1 MSVIPS
7 LAIFGSI
14 AGQLILAIYLLVQ
27 SFQDPVRKNRLLTF
41 SIVYF
46 SLGVIDILFSLT
58 NKFPELNLMPYARY
72 EYFRIFWC
80 SYYIFSIFFMLNLN
94 LKWGLFFSFF
104 ILATGLIIYNQN
116 WMLATS
122 VVFPLVYWIAAFLH
136 YLEFKNKNGYAS
148 CVLWTFS
155 FAMGVSCSIYFLC
168 LKRQVE
174 DIIWLGYLHYAI
186 LALIAVLNGW
196 VNLPRELRGLA
207 PVKISKKHGY
217 MFFTTITCFEILFV
231 LSLLV
236 FYTNPPILYIVSTV
250 GVILTAITLQ
260 LYHKNQLVIY
270 TGDVTKL
277 LDERTESLKAAQIKL
292 ARLTEKQAEKI
303 EVQQNELQIKTEVI
317 GRQRRL
323 EMAAQTA
330 GQVAHDI
337 QNILSPICYQL
348 EQLHEMKKNNKFESL
363 DQVTSK
369 FQHQV
374 DLLLDLNGQLLSLAR
389 RGRVEFEIINIKDV
403 VDDIK
408 NNFLPSDLIVMN
420 QVPLWVKGSW
430 SQLSRAILNLA
441 KNAVEANDRQLGPV
455 IISCKAIHMTESK
468 KCHLGF
474 LNPGD
479 YIAIEVKDNGKGIPH
494 EIMDKIFDP
503 FFSTKSSQTSS
514 GSGLGLSIV
523 NALIEDHKGVLDL
536 STGEKGTT
544 FTIYLQK
551 ATVSQ
556 EEETMDLSG
565 NETVLVID
573 DDSAV
578 TRNLQ
583 KALSKN
589 NYRVLI
595 ANSGYEA
602 IKTMQSEQIDAVILD
617 FHMPD
622 LNGYQTFYALMHI
635 NPNLK
640 AIMHSSFIFDEEIKK
655 LSQIGVHTFL
665 QKPANPK
672 EILKSLRN
680 LFKK

>member
-1 MSVIPS
+1 MSAS
-7 LAIFGSI
+7 LPIFGSI

-27 SFQDPVRKNRLLTF
+27 SFLDPERKKRLLTF

-46 SLGVIDILFSLT
+46 SLGALDILFSLGQAIQNPT
-58 NKFPELNLMPYARY
+58 LMPFERY
-72 EYFRIFWC
+72 EYLRIFWC
-80 SYYIFSIFFMLNLN
+80 SYYIFSIFYMLNLN
-94 LKWGLFFSFF
+94 LKWGLFFSLLTLS
-104 ILATGLIIYNQN
+104 IGLIVYSTN
-116 WMLATS
+116 WLMATS
-122 VVFPLVYWIAAFLH
+122 ISFPMVYWIASFLH
-136 YLEFKNKNGYAS
+136 FKEFKLKKGYAS
-148 CVLWTFS
+148 CILWTFS
-155 FAMGVSCSIYFLC
+155 FALGISCSIFYLC
-168 LKRQVE
+168 IKKQNNDLL
-174 DIIWLGYLHYAI
+174 WLGYLHYAI
-186 LALIAVLNGW
+186 LALIAILNGW
-196 VNLPRELRGLA
+196 INLPRELRGLA
-207 PVKISKKHGY
+207 PVKISIKHSY
-217 MFFTTITCFEILFV
+217 IFFATITFLEILFA

-236 FYTNPPILYIVSTV
+236 FYTVPPILYVVSTV
-250 GVILTAITLQ
+250 GIILTALTLQ
-260 LYHKNQLVIY
+260 LFHKNQLVIY

-277 LDERTESLKAAQIKL
+277 LDERTESLKSAQIKL
-292 ARLTEKQAEKI
+292 AQLTEKQAEKI
-303 EVQQNELQIKTEVI
+303 EVQQNELLIKTEVI

-348 EQLHEMKKNNKFESL
+348 EQLHEMKKNNKFDSL

-389 RGRVEFEIINIKDV
+389 RGRVEFEVLNIKDI

-408 NNFLPSDLIVMN
+408 NNFRNNDLVVIN
-420 QVPLWVKGSW
+420 PTPLWVKGSW
-430 SQLSRAILNLA
+430 SQLSRAIFNIA
-441 KNAVEANDRQLGPV
+441 KNAIEANNSKLGPV
-455 IISCKAIHMTESK
+455 QIHCKAIYVAENK

-479 YIAIEVKDNGKGIPH
+479 YIAIEVKDNGGGIPN

-503 FFSTKSSQTSS
+503 FFSTKSNQTSS

-536 STGEKGTT
+536 ITNPRGTS

-551 ATVSQ
+551 SMGLQ
-556 EEETMDLSG
+556 EEETSDLSG

-573 DDSAV
+573 DDSAI
-578 TRNLQ
+578 TQNLQ
-583 KALSKN
+583 KALSQNK
-589 NYRVLI
+589 YRVLI

-602 IKTMQSEQIDAVILD
+602 IKTMQSEKVDAVILD

-640 AIMHSSFIFDEEIKK
+640 AIMHSSFIFDEEITK
-655 LSQIGVHTFL
+655 LSQIGVHTYL
-665 QKPANPK
+665 QKPANPR

-680 LFKK
+680 LFK

>member
-1 MSVIPS
+1 MGVIPS

-27 SFQDPVRKNRLLTF
+27 SFFDPERKKRLLTF
-41 SIVYF
+41 SFVYF
-46 SLGVIDILFSLT
+46 TLGALDSLYSYSHAI
-58 NKFPELNLMPYARY
+58 NNPNLMPFEKY
-72 EYFRIFWC
+72 EYLRLFWC
-80 SYYIFSIFFMLNLN
+80 SCYIFSIFYMLDLS
-94 LKWGLFFSFF
+94 LKWGLFFS
-104 ILATGLIIYNQN
+104 LLTLLTGLTVYHNN
-116 WMLATS
+116 WVLATS
-122 VVFPLVYWIAAFLH
+122 VSFPMVYWIASFLH
-136 YLEFKNKNGYAS
+136 YQEFKLKKGYAS
-148 CVLWTFS
+148 CILWTFS
-155 FAMGVSCSIYFLC
+155 FVMGISCSIFYLC
-168 LKRQVE
+168 IKKGIE
-174 DIIWLGYLHYAI
+174 DILWLGYLHYAI
-186 LALIAVLNGW
+186 IALIAVLNGW

-207 PVKISKKHGY
+207 PVKISNKHAY
-217 MFFTTITCFEILFV
+217 IFFISVTFFEILFA

-236 FYTNPPILYIVSTV
+236 FYTDPPILYVVSTV
-250 GVILTAITLQ
+250 GIILAAITLQ

-277 LDERTESLKAAQIKL
+277 LDERTESLKSAQIKL
-292 ARLTEKQAEKI
+292 AQLSEKQAEKI
-303 EVQQNELQIKTEVI
+303 EVQQNELLIKTEVI

-363 DQVTSK
+363 DLITSK

-389 RGRVEFEIINIKDV
+389 RGRVEFEVLNIKDI

-408 NNFLPSDLIVMN
+408 NNFQPNDLIVIN
-420 QVPLWVKGSW
+420 PTPLWAKGSW
-430 SQLSRAILNLA
+430 SQLSRAIFNLT
-441 KNAVEANDRQLGPV
+441 KNAVEANNNKIGPV
-455 IISCKAIHMTESK
+455 QIHCKTVTVTENK

-474 LNPGD
+474 LNPGE
-479 YIAIEVKDNGKGIPH
+479 YTAIEVKDNGSGIPN

-503 FFSTKSSQTSS
+503 FFSTKSTQTSS

-536 STGEKGTT
+536 ITSSKGTS
-544 FTIYLQK
+544 FTIYLLK
-551 ATVSQ
+551 TAGLQ
-556 EEETMDLSG
+556 EEETFDLSG

-573 DDSAV
+573 DDSAI

-595 ANSGYEA
+595 ANSGQEA
-602 IKTMQSEQIDAVILD
+602 IRTMQSEKVDAVVLD

-622 LNGYQTFYALMHI
+622 LNGYQTFYALMHL

-640 AIMHSSFIFDEEIKK
+640 AIMHSSFIFDEDITK
-655 LSQIGVHTFL
+655 LSQIGVQTYL

-672 EILKSLRN
+672 EILKSLRS
-680 LFKK
+680 LFK